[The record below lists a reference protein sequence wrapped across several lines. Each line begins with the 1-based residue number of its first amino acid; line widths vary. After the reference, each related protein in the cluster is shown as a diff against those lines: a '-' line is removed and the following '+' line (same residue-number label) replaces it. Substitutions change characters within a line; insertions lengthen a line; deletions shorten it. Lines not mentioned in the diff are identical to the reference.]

1 MKSLSD
7 VGMSIPSTV
16 GQISHEMPPKFWLDK
31 KGRGFGITLPT
42 IQFYKNQAIS
52 HLVTVV
58 IDLHHILQGIQGKDQ
73 DEALCAL
80 GKLEEWGFR

>member
-1 MKSLSD
+1 MKSLPD

-31 KGRGFGITLPT
+31 KGKGCGIMLPT

-52 HLVTVV
+52 HLATVV